1 METMNKDIEVGS
13 IVRSKVTGI
22 VYDVIRISKP
32 GYYCTEHDGDNS
44 CFFFFSNEIELVS
57 TFEKKK
63 DYENLR
69 KAAYELY
76 KQDWLCEHVSK
87 ERQLASIREYYEMDE
102 EDRSAYEDYDDYLFE
117 NGYGGEMYVC
127 FDEFLGAEFQDE
139 GYMEYLLGPKL
150 FKQYTELTEEVE
162 KDEREEDV

>member
-1 METMNKDIEVGS
+1 MQ
-13 IVRSKVTGI
+13 
-22 VYDVIRISKP
+22 
-32 GYYCTEHDGDNS
+32 
-44 CFFFFSNEIELVS
+44 
-57 TFEKKK
+57 
-63 DYENLR
+63 

-102 EDRSAYEDYDDYLFE
+102 EDRTAYADYDDYLFE

-127 FDEFLGAEFQDE
+127 FDEFLGAEFQDA

-150 FKQYTELTEEVE
+150 FEKYTELVEEAE
-162 KDEREEDV
+162 KNEREEDV